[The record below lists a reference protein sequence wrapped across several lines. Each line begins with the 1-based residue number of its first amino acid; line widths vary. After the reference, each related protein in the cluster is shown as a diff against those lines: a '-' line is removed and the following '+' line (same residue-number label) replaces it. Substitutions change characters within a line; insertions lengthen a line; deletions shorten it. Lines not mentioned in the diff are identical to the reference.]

1 MNFCILPA
9 QCIYVFRRILT
20 RKAYYF
26 PKKKK
31 NHAICLCNG
40 HTQSS
45 VSRRQISG
53 LQCVMWMKMSG
64 HFDFF
69 FDTLQ
74 SVQLKSAVMEPNNRA
89 AFCLHLDYVTNVMRS
104 DVTKI

>member
-1 MNFCILPA
+1 
-9 QCIYVFRRILT
+9 
-20 RKAYYF
+20 
-26 PKKKK
+26 
-31 NHAICLCNG
+31 
-40 HTQSS
+40 
-45 VSRRQISG
+45 
-53 LQCVMWMKMSG
+53 MSG